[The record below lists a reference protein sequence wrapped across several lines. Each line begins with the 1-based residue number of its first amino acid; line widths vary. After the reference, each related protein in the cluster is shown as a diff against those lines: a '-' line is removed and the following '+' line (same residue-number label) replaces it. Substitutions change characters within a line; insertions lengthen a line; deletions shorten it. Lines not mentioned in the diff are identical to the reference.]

1 MNNNTQFS
9 DSNVHYDTT
18 PLTPVK
24 PLAHGP
30 CWEDAEGAVHRFN
43 IFVRHSLLE
52 KSTTILGKA
61 CRWRIARYTA
71 KKVLDGLL
79 QVCYAGLRV
88 YHVAYPQVVYRC
100 SLRSLKFPT
109 NVRVGA
115 PAVASPNSKKV
126 VVAGCISL
134 LVRLILFVGVE
145 PRYQSHSDLKEEL
158 TSVLE

>member
-1 MNNNTQFS
+1 MIMNNNTQFS

-109 NVRVGA
+109 NACPLATGESAADR
-115 PAVASPNSKKV
+115 SKK
-126 VVAGCISL
+126 S
-134 LVRLILFVGVE
+134 F
-145 PRYQSHSDLKEEL
+145 
-158 TSVLE
+158 